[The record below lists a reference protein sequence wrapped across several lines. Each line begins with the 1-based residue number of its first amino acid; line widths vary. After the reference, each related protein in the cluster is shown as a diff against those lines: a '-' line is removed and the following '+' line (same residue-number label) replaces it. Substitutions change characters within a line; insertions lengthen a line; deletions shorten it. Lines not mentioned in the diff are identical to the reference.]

1 MSQYVSDITA
11 VSSKGQVVLPKAIR
25 EKLQIVP
32 GVKLMVFSDGNS
44 ILLKPIPEPDISEF
58 RDLMD
63 AASKWANDV
72 GMTEE
77 DIDSAIKTVRSR
89 RKTND

>member
-11 VSSKGQVVLPKAIR
+11 VSSKGQVVLPKSIR

-32 GVKLMVFSDGNS
+32 GAKLIVISDGTN
-44 ILLKPIPEPDISEF
+44 ILMKPILEPDISEF
-58 RDLMD
+58 HELMD
-63 AASKWANDV
+63 AASNWAADV

-77 DIDSAIKTVRSR
+77 DIESAIQDVRAR
-89 RKTND
+89 RKSTG

>member
-32 GVKLMVFSDGNS
+32 GVKLMVFSDGIS
-44 ILLKPIPEPDISEF
+44 ILLKPIPEPDIFEF
-58 RDLMD
+58 QELMN
-63 AASKWANDV
+63 AASDWASNV

-77 DIDSAIKTVRSR
+77 DIESAIQTVRGR
-89 RKTND
+89 RKSVK

>member
-1 MSQYVSDITA
+1 MSQYVSDITV

-63 AASKWANDV
+63 AASKWATDV

-89 RKTND
+89 RKAIN